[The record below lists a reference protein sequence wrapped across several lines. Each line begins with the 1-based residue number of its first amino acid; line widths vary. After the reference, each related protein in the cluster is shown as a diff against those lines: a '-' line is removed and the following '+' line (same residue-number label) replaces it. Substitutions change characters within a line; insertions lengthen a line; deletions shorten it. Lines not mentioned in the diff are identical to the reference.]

1 MHASRVHMHA
11 SHRQHRLTHTHTRM
25 PRQVYQCRWRGLDC
39 VAKMLADGA
48 EESSR
53 ENKDKDQEMINELS
67 TVSHLRP
74 TYA

>member
-1 MHASRVHMHA
+1 M
-11 SHRQHRLTHTHTRM
+11 
-25 PRQVYQCRWRGLDC
+25 
-39 VAKMLADGA
+39 AKMLLKADGA